1 MSITADGQEYVTC
14 GPFSLSDDGGF
25 GQTSYSIG
33 FRNASQGGSAVMLK
47 GVKKLSVEEL
57 PTMVSA
63 PMPSVLPDI
72 KTDHPRDGGPYLEGN
87 TYTWPDGT
95 QATIRN
101 GEWQAVKR
109 RNTICETK

>member
-1 MSITADGQEYVTC
+1 M
-14 GPFSLSDDGGF
+14 
-25 GQTSYSIG
+25 
-33 FRNASQGGSAVMLK
+33 
-47 GVKKLSVEEL
+47 
-57 PTMVSA
+57 MVSA

-109 RNTICETK
+109 RNTICERNNSS